1 MKTNL
6 NLPIKELTKENL
18 AGIRVICFDGDG
30 VTKKRGT
37 DFVRE
42 GGKEQIVSYPP
53 TLDMLEK
60 LKKLTKYFHISFSSG
75 RAMDYLQNIY
85 GEIVAEKGSLQA
97 EIGMFLQIGD
107 LRFTNYDLRIEQK
120 EKIDKIR
127 QELEK
132 IKNPKIKG
140 FEPKEYLITLHCKD
154 RIGEVE
160 EIVKKEDK
168 EGELYCWWNGE
179 AYDIGLKEVNK
190 GTGLI
195 KLIDKLGLKMSEVM
209 TVGNGINDVDM
220 TDVVGIDVSTD
231 EKHLQADFVVWGE
244 EIGGEKVIDRVLKL
258 VENQ

>member
-1 MKTNL
+1 MNL

-18 AGIRVICFDGDG
+18 AGIKVICFDGDG

-60 LKKLTKYFHISFSSG
+60 LKRLTRHFHISFSSG

-85 GEIVAEKGSLQA
+85 GEIVAENGSLQA
-97 EIGMFLQIGD
+97 EIGMYLYLNQLLITNYELQI
-107 LRFTNYDLRIEQK
+107 EEK
-120 EKIDKIR
+120 EKLNRIK

-132 IKNPKIKG
+132 IKNPIIKG

-154 RIGEVE
+154 RVEEVE

-179 AYDIGLKEVNK
+179 AYDVGLKTVNK
-190 GTGLI
+190 GTGL
-195 KLIDKLGLKMSEVM
+195 KMLVEKLGLKMSQVM
-209 TVGNGINDVDM
+209 TVGNGINDKDM

-231 EKHLQADFVVWGE
+231 EKHLRADFVVWGE
-244 EIGGEKVIDRVLKL
+244 EVGGEKVVDRILKL
-258 VENQ
+258 IEN